1 MMAVSGRQDSAKVFM
16 SGLSQAVRL
25 PKKFRFSKECDEV
38 AIRQV
43 GRHLI
48 LSPRFAD
55 WEDYWANSTR
65 FDDDFANTVL
75 ALRGSELPVEERQSF
90 D

>member
-25 PKKFRFSKECDEV
+25 PKKFRFSKECAEV

-43 GRHLI
+43 GT
-48 LSPRFAD
+48 A
-55 WEDYWANSTR
+55 
-65 FDDDFANTVL
+65 FDFESVL
-75 ALRGSELPVEERQSF
+75 R
-90 D
+90 